1 MGEYLKHTF
10 TSGRMNKDLDDRLIP
25 NGEYTDALNV
35 QVSSSEGSDVGAIEN
50 LLGNEQIQDL
60 ELTNAKTLGAY
71 SYPLTDKMYWFVTSD
86 GIDGI
91 YEFDEKSKEIT
102 PIVIDTKITSKITT
116 EYVGIMSNEDGHLVL
131 MQKSTKGNLSDV
143 INASLPENLDE
154 EVLIRNN
161 FTLKIDSH
169 NISVS
174 VPKNTVLRNI
184 GLNKYLVKNI
194 KYSGKRFDNPS
205 AVFNYTVGGI
215 LNFDK
220 DHLITGVNIIDDL
233 LFWTDNLNQPRRINI
248 SQFKSATNNDFRSE
262 TILAFKAK
270 SEDGIVTNERP
281 FSEDDISV
289 VKKSPMRSPKLSI
302 VDSNLDG
309 IIDIQYSYNLHG
321 ITPGESFVVENVT
334 QLPNWKKGDII
345 VASSDDTELTA
356 DLKVKNIGA
365 FTRRIKRVFGFKTES
380 YVNAIELEVV
390 IKDDGDSDSGEKVY
404 DFILKQEDPIYE
416 LAYTRFA
423 YRWKYKNGEYSTFS
437 PFTVPAF
444 IPGDFKY
451 DGREAFNH
459 AMTNNVRKV
468 SLTEFDLGPDD
479 VEEIDILFKETRNNN
494 IYTLKTTKKIEFNNV
509 FDITKEQIHA
519 VVENEQLLR
528 QWDNVPRRAKSQEVT
543 ANRVIYGNYVQNYD
557 VDTEPVLSVG
567 VSVRANEYNRT
578 IKSNRNYQVG
588 VVYIDEYN
596 RQTPV
601 LSNDTGSLFVS
612 KANSIQNNKLN
623 VSVDSSPPAW
633 ASYFKYF
640 IKETSAEYYN
650 LAADRF
656 YKEADTGFVYVSFPS
671 TERNKITEDS
681 YLLLKKYHG
690 TNTAV
695 VDPSNR
701 YKVIDISAEPP
712 EFVQTRYEIKNTMAN
727 VIFGPSYGSGS
738 AQATKKA
745 GSTPVAQQRRVL
757 ITTANDQSTVDA
769 LDSSRVGINEEDRKH
784 IKAGVYIAFHAEEY
798 KYTKKYKV
806 RSVRY
811 HLEGKAEAEI
821 VFDEPFEDDVNV
833 IYKDPNNEASALV
846 DGVEMRIY
854 EDTVEA
860 GDPEF
865 QGRFFVKLKG
875 NALLTQAIEPEED
888 ENTDENN
895 IKYYPEAV
903 AGFDGLDR
911 NPRDFWKNVGSGNQQ
926 TADNPIHV
934 WYGGLSTN
942 GSTDRTGKRVRVG
955 NKNYHISFKQTGPKD
970 DTNFIDN
977 VRVGRYMKFSNNE
990 KIYRIAYVKKG
1001 KKKGPRRNSQ
1011 SMAYVHI
1018 FFADEDGREQN
1029 IHDIVAAGT
1038 ELDNPLT
1045 ATVLIEKPDD
1055 KVLFTSNP
1063 AIFETEPI
1071 DSKTELNLYFEAS
1084 DAYDISQHGETQ
1096 SLEWYNAF
1104 AFGNGVESNR
1114 IRDDFNAVF
1123 LDNGV
1128 KASTTL
1134 AEPVK
1139 EEHKFNGI
1147 IWSGIINSRSGV
1159 NKTNQ
1164 FNVANPIT
1172 KDLLPSYGSIQ
1183 KFHAWDDSMVVL
1195 CEDKVLRVLA
1205 NKSALY
1211 NADGSSNL
1219 ISDSRVLGDP
1229 IEYAGDFGIATNP
1242 ETFASYGFRCYFADR
1257 MRGVILRL
1265 SKDGLTPI
1273 SSANMNDF
1281 FRDRLFNS
1289 TLMCGSY
1296 DNRNKLYN
1304 ITFDNLDTV
1313 CFAENVNGWITRKS
1327 FIPEFGISLNDRYY
1341 TYQYGNL
1348 WLHDVETVDR
1358 NLFYGNQYKTNVEFT
1373 INDNPST
1380 IKKFLTLAYEGS
1392 KDWVVTKIKTD
1403 QAIGRE
1409 TTFKPKENVY
1419 FANIGQEAKKLSN
1432 LDQKN
1437 FSTQG
1442 IGRSIRKP
1450 GEDDYVD
1457 QLPPQETDSFTI
1469 TTDLSGTGNTTA
1481 NFSIDDVVV
1490 DILPGNDVANVILT
1504 INVDDGFEI
1513 TPSDIEVTGIV
1524 INDETVVF
1532 SDSEDDITNYIIIG
1546 TDDDGNVTI
1555 TLTDDFFEDG
1565 VLQDPIDFPSDDDVV
1580 TISVTG
1586 DPVRIQRSISG
1597 DYTINSGNFYSTVG
1611 NGEFFLT
1618 GTPGSTELI
1627 KTRIVT
1633 PAEGYYITLE
1643 DITQNNPNII
1653 FEVVKTS
1660 VLENV
1665 VNGQDRIRWTLNE
1678 YVVVPTNNT
1687 TDVDYDITVKT
1698 NEIVIPPPLV
1708 LAKSINTSLLSNDGE
1723 TRTLRTTGEPN
1734 AEVVITFSDTSGV
1747 INTYEH
1753 TFGST
1758 GLYDIPLDFA
1768 AGTTSETYTIKYAV
1782 KDGTEFSSSF
1792 GDKTITIKRPE
1803 KKRNGLSVTT
1813 VLEDEVIDT
1822 FTTAVFDDEV
1832 VSQTVNV
1839 TGTLDGTGYELDPI
1853 MFGDPIKW
1861 NFTNDASSTSDTNDT
1876 NIIIT
1881 DITLTTVVGGD
1892 DTFTF
1897 TYEITSDGIEEPE
1910 IVTLVIDTWFRKQ
1923 VTLSFTYSN
1932 TKAAGGAISY
1942 VDSFADY
1949 HPDISA
1955 LPYTITCDSGI
1966 EHTPDVREY
1975 HIALDV
1981 TDGYKMK
1988 SSITDSDFAL
1998 YDSSN
2003 NDVTSTFCANDK
2015 LKLNILDQN
2024 GDYKILVGFATKK
2037 FTAPT
2042 SDQTYTIRPKSEIFE
2057 VNNDVA
2063 MNAVM
2068 VVLLDLN
2075 PVGFTKMNGA
2085 RVVDRE
2091 FFKSTTPNYLEY
2103 RRNFYEDIRG
2113 ATANQ
2118 FGKALT
2124 APDSWGEDKYNYIKN
2139 YDGSKQLI
2147 EQFKAWPYSEYTDA
2161 SKTSLS
2167 NNFSLL
2173 GIGRLRHLNAANVD
2187 RLWQLHFPLA
2197 KEMFYWWDT
2206 NTSDNNKFN
2215 FVDAAG
2221 NITEATAGT
2230 YTDVHGDS
2238 RTITGPYEISDDDKM
2253 LTVNLKINFG
2263 GTAPSDY
2270 ILYSKLTISLLNDRD
2285 GYFYRY
2291 NLRNS
2296 DTLTPNCQV
2305 VFNEGEPFKVH
2316 YSNDEEL
2323 NPGSYLFQRDSNG
2336 NMFNSVPGQLK
2347 GQYIENHKNLIEL
2360 RGGLESTLQTHQP
2373 VEWNY
2378 LAGGTINASTT
2389 TIQKLL
2395 YINEVYD
2402 TNCPLNLSDVKVVIT
2417 DIKYPQGQQPKVYY
2431 NIPIPNTQF
2440 KITGTIVKNI
2450 PVGSVPRNDFG
2461 LKPNRLRV
2469 VAIDGD
2475 NVPAASV
2482 FPNGVEGTEVI
2493 KRYWEQKDKVNKGL
2507 AGENTVS
2514 EIMPSPANS
2523 GTLGYQIVI
2532 TGTNTWEAILET
2544 DENGNG
2550 YFVPGFIPYRNI
2562 CITAVQFNSDQ
2573 FDFSKLSKSHLAW
2586 AYMNKDVP
2594 GIQSHGQASPWWS
2607 ANLQWPDYN
2616 INDLLDI
2623 TDSDGDQSNFGT
2635 ESYYSTYYNT
2645 DDN

>member
-50 LLGNEQIQDL
+50 LLGNEQVQDL
-60 ELTNAKTLGAY
+60 ELTNAKTIGAY
-71 SYPLTDKMYWFVTSD
+71 SHPLNDKIYWFVTSD
-86 GIDGI
+86 GIDGV
-91 YEFDEKSKEIT
+91 YEFDEKSKVIT
-102 PIVIDTKITSKITT
+102 PIIIDTKISAKLET
-116 EYVGIMSNEDGHLVL
+116 EYVGLMSNEDGHLVL
-131 MQKSTKGNLSDV
+131 MQKSNSGNLSDV
-143 INASLPENLDE
+143 INSDLPENLYD

-161 FTLKIDSH
+161 FVLKVKSQ
-169 NISVS
+169 NISIS

-194 KYSGKRFDNPS
+194 KYDGKRFDNPN
-205 AVFNYTVGGI
+205 ALFNYTVGGI
-215 LNFDK
+215 LNFSK
-220 DHLITGVNIIDDL
+220 DHLITGVNVIDDL
-233 LFWTDNLNQPRRINI
+233 LFWTDNLNQPRRISL
-248 SQFKSATNNDFRSE
+248 SQFKRATNNDFRSE
-262 TILAFKAK
+262 TILSFKVK
-270 SEDGIVTNERP
+270 TEDGIVTEERP

-289 VKKSPMRSPKLSI
+289 IKKSPMRSPKLSI
-302 VDSNLDG
+302 VDTNLEG
-309 IIDIQYSYNLHG
+309 IIDIQYSYNLHSL
-321 ITPGESFVVENVT
+321 TPGESFVIENLS
-334 QLPNWKKGDII
+334 QMPSWKVGDII

-356 DLKVKNIGA
+356 DLKVKNIGN
-365 FTRRIKRVFGFKTES
+365 FLKKKKSVLGYS
-380 YVNAIELEVV
+380 YTNYKNSVELEIT
-390 IKDDGDSDSGEKVY
+390 IKDDGDSDSGEKIY
-404 DFILKQEDPIYE
+404 DFIVKQDDPIYE

-444 IPGDFKY
+444 IPGNFKY

-459 AMTNNVRKV
+459 AMVNNVRKV
-468 SLTEFDLGPDD
+468 SLSEFDLGPDD

-494 IYTLKTTKKIEFNNV
+494 IYTLKTAKKIDFNGL

-528 QWDNVPRRAKSQEVT
+528 QWDNVPRRAKSQEIT

-557 VDTEPVLSVG
+557 VDNEPSLNVG
-567 VSVRANEYNRT
+567 VSVRPNQYKRT
-578 IKSNRNYQVG
+578 IKSNRNYQLG

-612 KANSIQNNKLN
+612 KANSVANNKID
-623 VSVDSSPPAW
+623 VAIDSPPPAW

-656 YKEADTGFVYVSFPS
+656 YKEPDSGFVYVSFPS

-690 TNTAV
+690 SDEAIIDT
-695 VDPSNR
+695 DNR
-701 YKVIDISAEPP
+701 YKVIDITAEPP
-712 EFVQTRYEIKNTMAN
+712 EFVQTRYVIKNTMAN
-727 VIFGPSYGSGS
+727 VIFGPAYGSGS

-745 GSTPVAQQRRVL
+745 GSTPFPAQRRILV
-757 ITTANDQSTVDA
+757 TTANDQSTIDS
-769 LDSSRVGINEEDRKH
+769 LDGNRVGVNEEDRKFLN
-784 IKAGVYIAFHAEEY
+784 AGNYIAFHSEEY
-798 KYTKKYKV
+798 KFTKKYKI

-821 VFDEPFEDDVNV
+821 VFDDPFEDDVN
-833 IYKDPNNEASALV
+833 ILYKEPNNEFSELV
-846 DGVEMRIY
+846 GGIEMRIY
-854 EDTVEA
+854 EDEANA

-875 NALLTQAIEPEED
+875 NALLTQAIEQEEE
-888 ENTDENN
+888 ENTDNNN
-895 IKYYPEAV
+895 IKYYPESV
-903 AGFDGLDR
+903 ASFDGIDR
-911 NPRDFWKNVGSGNQQ
+911 NPRDFWKNVGPSGQRL
-926 TADNPIHV
+926 ADTPVHV
-934 WYGGLSTN
+934 WQGGLSTN
-942 GSTDRTGKRVRVG
+942 GSGYGTGKRYSEG
-955 NKNYHISFKQTGPKD
+955 NKEFHISFKQTGPND
-970 DTNFIDN
+970 DTAFLDN
-977 VRVGRYMKFSNNE
+977 IRVGRYMKFSNNE
-990 KIYRIAYVKKG
+990 KVYRIAHVKKG
-1001 KKKGPRRNSQ
+1001 KKKGPRDNSQ
-1011 SMAYVHI
+1011 RVAFTHVL
-1018 FFADEDGREQN
+1018 FADEEGREQN
-1029 IHDIVAAGT
+1029 IHDICAPGKNL
-1038 ELDNPLT
+1038 EPDKFIS
-1045 ATVLIEKPDD
+1045 ATILIEKPDD

-1139 EEHKFNGI
+1139 EEHRFNGI
-1147 IWSGIINSRSGV
+1147 IWSGIFNSRSGV
-1159 NKTNQ
+1159 NRTNQ

-1219 ISDSRVLGDP
+1219 ISDARVLGDP
-1229 IEYAGDFGIATNP
+1229 IEYSGDYGIATNP

-1257 MRGVILRL
+1257 MRGVVLRL

-1289 TLMCGSY
+1289 TLIGGSY

-1327 FIPEFGISLNDRYY
+1327 FIPEYGISLNDRYY
-1341 TYQYGNL
+1341 TYQDGNI

-1358 NLFYGNQYKTNVEFT
+1358 NLFYGTQYKTNVEFT

-1403 QAIGRE
+1403 QAIGRK
-1409 TTFKPKENVY
+1409 TTFTPKENVY
-1419 FANIGQEAKKLSN
+1419 FANIGQEEKRLSN

-1457 QLPPQETDSFTI
+1457 QLPPQETESFTV
-1469 TTDLSGTGNTTA
+1469 TTDLSGPGDTTA
-1481 NFSIDDVVV
+1481 NFSADDVTVN
-1490 DILPGNDVANVILT
+1490 ILPGNDVGNVVITL
-1504 INVDDGFEI
+1504 NVDDGFEL
-1513 TPSDIEVTGIV
+1513 TPSDVDITGVV
-1524 INDETVVF
+1524 INDDDISF
-1532 SDSEDDITNYIIIG
+1532 SDTEDDINDYVIIG

-1555 TLTDDFFEDG
+1555 TITDDFFEDG
-1565 VLQDPIDFPSDDDVV
+1565 VLEDPVNFPLDDDVL

-1597 DYTINSGNFYSTVG
+1597 NYTINKGHFYTTVG
-1611 NGEFFLT
+1611 DGEFFLT

-1633 PAEGYYITLE
+1633 PQEGYYITLA

-1653 FEVVKTS
+1653 FEVVKS
-1660 VLENV
+1660 SIVESV

-1678 YVVVPTNNT
+1678 SVVVPTNNT

-1698 NEIVIPPPLV
+1698 NAIEIPPPLV
-1708 LAKSINTSLLSNDGE
+1708 LAKSINQALLDNDGE

-1734 AEVVITFSDTSGV
+1734 AEVIITFSDTSGL
-1747 INTYEH
+1747 IDTYEH
-1753 TFGST
+1753 KFDST
-1758 GLYDIPLDFA
+1758 GLLETSLSFEE
-1768 AGTTSETYTIKYAV
+1768 GTTEETYTIKYAV
-1782 KDGTEFSSSF
+1782 KEGTEFSSNF
-1792 GDKTITIKRPE
+1792 GDKTITLKRPE
-1803 KKRNGLSVTT
+1803 KKRRNLVVSTI
-1813 VLEDEVIDT
+1813 LDDEVIDT
-1822 FTTAVFDDEV
+1822 YTTAVFDDEV
-1832 VSQTVNV
+1832 ITQSVTV
-1839 TGTLDGTGYELDPI
+1839 TGTLDGTGYTLDPVL
-1853 MFGDPIKW
+1853 FGDPIKW
-1861 NFTNDASSTSDTNDT
+1861 NFGDDATTSSTINDT
-1876 NIIIT
+1876 EITIT
-1881 DITLTTVVGGD
+1881 DITLTTAAD
-1892 DTFTF
+1892 DTFSY
-1897 TYEITSDGIEEPE
+1897 TYEITSDGLDEPE
-1910 IVTLVIDTWFRKQ
+1910 VIIIEIDTWFRKEI
-1923 VTLSFTYSN
+1923 TLSFTYSN

-1966 EHTPDVREY
+1966 EHTPDVNEY

-1988 SSITDSDFAL
+1988 SSITEDDFAL

-2003 NDVTSTFCANDK
+2003 NDVTSTFCHNDRI
-2015 LKLNILDQN
+2015 KLNILDQN
-2024 GDYKILVGFATKK
+2024 GDYKILVGFRTKK

-2042 SDQTYTIRPKSEIFE
+2042 SNQTYTIRPKSEIFE

-2063 MNAVM
+2063 MSGILI
-2068 VVLLDLN
+2068 VLLDLN
-2075 PVGFTKMNGA
+2075 PVGFTKPNGS
-2085 RVVDRE
+2085 RLVDRDSLTSDNVNYQLE
-2091 FFKSTTPNYLEY
+2091 NRRSFYDDFRTIQADQFNKTLTP
-2103 RRNFYEDIRG
+2103 
-2113 ATANQ
+2113 
-2118 FGKALT
+2118 
-2124 APDSWGEDKYNYIKN
+2124 PDSWGEDNYNYMVN
-2139 YDGSKQLI
+2139 YSGQKQLI
-2147 EQFKAWPYSEYTDA
+2147 EQFKVWPYSEYTDE
-2161 SKTSLS
+2161 SKTSLADGFTR
-2167 NNFSLL
+2167 N
-2173 GIGRLRHLNAANVD
+2173 GIGRLVYQNAANID
-2187 RLWQLHFPLA
+2187 RLWQLHFPIADEL
-2197 KEMFYWWDT
+2197 FYWWDT
-2206 NTSDNNKFN
+2206 NTSDNNKWN
-2215 FVDAAG
+2215 FVDADG
-2221 NITEATAGT
+2221 NITEASAGT
-2230 YTDVHGDS
+2230 YTDIHGDS
-2238 RTITGPYEISDDDKM
+2238 KTVTGPYEISDDDKM
-2253 LTVNLKINFG
+2253 LTVNLIINFG
-2263 GTAPSDY
+2263 GTAPSEY
-2270 ILYSKLTISLLNDRD
+2270 VLYSKLTISIKNEYE
-2285 GYFYRY
+2285 GYFDKYKIR
-2291 NLRNS
+2291 RP
-2296 DTLTPNCQV
+2296 DTLEPNCSL
-2305 VFNEGEPFKVH
+2305 VFKDGIPFETY
-2316 YSNDEEL
+2316 YSDDNEL
-2323 NPGSYLFQRDSNG
+2323 NLGSYLFKRDSKG
-2336 NMFNSVPGQLK
+2336 NMYNDFAGSNRGYYV
-2347 GQYIENHKNLIEL
+2347 ENHQNLIEFL
-2360 RGGLESTLQTHQP
+2360 GGSSATTEEHQP
-2373 VEWNY
+2373 PEWNA
-2378 LAGGTINASTT
+2378 LAGANSNSSSILL
-2389 TIQKLL
+2389 QKLS
-2395 YINEVYD
+2395 YINEIYD
-2402 TNCPLNLSDVKVVIT
+2402 TNCALNLGDVKVTIT
-2417 DIKYPQGQQPKVYY
+2417 DIKYPSGQQPKVYY

-2450 PVGSVPRNDFG
+2450 PMGSVPRNDFG
-2461 LKPNRLRV
+2461 SKPQRLRL
-2469 VAIDGD
+2469 VATDGS
-2475 NVPAASV
+2475 NVPASDR
-2482 FPNGVEGTEVI
+2482 FPNGVEGMEVI
-2493 KRYWEQKDKVNKGL
+2493 KQWWAQKQLIASGGASED
-2507 AGENTVS
+2507 TVS
-2514 EIMPSPANS
+2514 ELMPVPND
-2523 GTLGYQIVI
+2523 I
-2532 TGTNTWEAILET
+2532 TNYAIILTSDTTWEAILET

-2550 YFVPGFIPYRNI
+2550 FFRPGFIPYRNM
-2562 CITAVQFNSDQ
+2562 CITAVQFNSTQ

-2594 GIQSHGQASPWWS
+2594 GVQCHNQAAPWWS
-2607 ANLQWPDYN
+2607 PNKQWPDYLQ
-2616 INDLLDI
+2616 NDLLDI
-2623 TDSDGDQSNFGT
+2623 TDPDGDTSSFGPD
-2635 ESYYSTYYNT
+2635 SYYSTYYNT